1 MVVFDVRRWASNVK
15 KRRKRKEKNIMDTL
29 GRTPALNNEAK
40 SYIKSLISTDKPE
53 SSKNI
58 IKLTQDWL

>member
-1 MVVFDVRRWASNVK
+1 
-15 KRRKRKEKNIMDTL
+15 MDTL

>member
-1 MVVFDVRRWASNVK
+1 MVAFDVRRWVSNVK
-15 KRRKRKEKNIMDTL
+15 KEEKEKNIMDTL

-53 SSKNI
+53 SAKNI
-58 IKLTQDWL
+58 IKLIQDWL

>member
-1 MVVFDVRRWASNVK
+1 MTSEDGRAMLK
-15 KRRKRKEKNIMDTL
+15 KEEKEKNIMDTL

>member
-1 MVVFDVRRWASNVK
+1 MVAFDVRRWVSNVK
-15 KRRKRKEKNIMDTL
+15 KEEKEKNIMDTL
-29 GRTPALNNEAK
+29 GRTPAMNNEAK

-53 SSKNI
+53 SAKNI

>member
-1 MVVFDVRRWASNVK
+1 MLK
-15 KRRKRKEKNIMDTL
+15 KEEKEKNIMDTL